1 MSSLTAS
8 KKVLKVVRFHYHHI
22 NLNIANV
29 NSIVPEEGWFGQ
41 PKYSTKLI
49 LLFYVVSVS
58 AFQFQFTIVW
68 RESLIPDKIQSTL
81 YRASLVSFYNNQ
93 FESHRSHKE
102 SEFRNVPVKGSE
114 LTGVT
119 KIRLMHACYVSGSK
133 FTTKPRF
140 YELIRILCRHLP
152 IRKCFCLITLFNFA
166 ALEFIDQTIRRF
178 TLRRPERF
186 GGCDVNMHEGNRL
199 LSIY

>member
-1 MSSLTAS
+1 MYYIRCIHSYPLTT
-8 KKVLKVVRFHYHHI
+8 I
-22 NLNIANV
+22 NTSIF
-29 NSIVPEEGWFGQ
+29 NSE
-41 PKYSTKLI
+41 
-49 LLFYVVSVS
+49 
-58 AFQFQFTIVW
+58 ATIVW

-81 YRASLVSFYNNQ
+81 YRASLFSFYNNQ

-119 KIRLMHACYVSGSK
+119 KRRLMHACYVSGSK

-186 GGCDVNMHEGNRL
+186 GGCDVNMHEGNCTVRL
-199 LSIY
+199 FVPMQV